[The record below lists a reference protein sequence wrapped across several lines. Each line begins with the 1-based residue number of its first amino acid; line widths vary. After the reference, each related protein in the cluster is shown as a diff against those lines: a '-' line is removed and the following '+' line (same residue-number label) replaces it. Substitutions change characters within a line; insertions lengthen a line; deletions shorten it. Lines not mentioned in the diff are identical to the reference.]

1 MRKDTP
7 RSSAAIRPAKRV
19 AGPAPRR
26 ARRSGGFVHGLL
38 VLAAACGGRTEDAG
52 REVIQNKGS
61 DTLVNVAQAWAE
73 SYSEVDSAV
82 AVAVSGGGSGTGISA
97 MINATVDIANSSRRM
112 TSSEIT
118 AARANGSD
126 PVEHLVGYDALA
138 VYIHAHNPLSAL
150 SMEQLAGIY
159 GDDGTLERWSQLG
172 IEVPGC
178 PSDQI
183 VRVSRQNNSGT
194 FAYFRQ
200 AVLDNL
206 DFKLGSHDM
215 HGSKDVV
222 DLVAHTPC
230 AIGYS
235 GLAYAT
241 PEVKTPCL
249 ADGADSCVAP
259 SMETAL
265 DGSYPISRPLL
276 MYTPGN
282 PTGEVRRYL
291 DWVLGVEG
299 QCIMLEAG
307 YTPVAPVEC
316 AR

>member
-1 MRKDTP
+1 M
-7 RSSAAIRPAKRV
+7 
-19 AGPAPRR
+19 
-26 ARRSGGFVHGLL
+26 RRSLSSLAPVLL
-38 VLAAACGGRTEDAG
+38 VACGGASEDTA

-73 SYSEVDSAV
+73 SYSEVDSAI

-97 MINATVDIANSSRRM
+97 MINGTVDIANSSRSM
-112 TSSEIT
+112 TSSEIA

-126 PVEHLVGYDALA
+126 PVQHLVGYDALA
-138 VYIHAHNPLSAL
+138 VYTHADNPLDAL
-150 SMEQLAGIY
+150 TMEQLADIY

-172 IEVPGC
+172 IEIPGC
-178 PSDQI
+178 PSDDI

-194 FAYFRQ
+194 FAYFRE
-200 AVLDNL
+200 AVLDNY

-241 PEVKTPCL
+241 PEVRMPCL
-249 ADGADSCVAP
+249 VDGEDAPCVPP
-259 SMETAL
+259 SMEAAL

-276 MYTPGN
+276 MYTPGQ
-282 PTGEVRRYL
+282 PVGEVRRYL
-291 DWVLGVEG
+291 DWVLGEEG

-316 AR
+316 AQ

>member
-1 MRKDTP
+1 MRP
-7 RSSAAIRPAKRV
+7 RS
-19 AGPAPRR
+19 PRT
-26 ARRSGGFVHGLL
+26 ARLSS
-38 VLAAACGGRTEDAG
+38 LASILALACGGASANSSRD
-52 REVIQNKGS
+52 VIQNKGS

-97 MINATVDIANSSRRM
+97 MINGTVDIANSSRRM
-112 TSSEIT
+112 RESEIA
-118 AARANGSD
+118 AARANGND
-126 PVEHLVGYDALA
+126 PFEHLVGYDALA
-138 VYIHAHNPLSAL
+138 VYLHAHNPLNAL
-150 SMEQLAGIY
+150 SMQQLAGIY
-159 GDDGTLERWSQLG
+159 GDDGTIERWSQLG

-178 PSDQI
+178 PSDEI

-194 FAYFRQ
+194 FAYFRE
-200 AVLDNL
+200 AVLD
-206 DFKLGSHDM
+206 DYDYKLGSHDM

-222 DLVAHTPC
+222 ELVAHTPC

-249 ADGADSCVAP
+249 FDGDGGACVAP

-276 MYTPGN
+276 MYTLGN
-282 PTGEVRRYL
+282 PMGEVKKYL
-291 DWVLGVEG
+291 DWVLGEEG

-307 YTPVAPVEC
+307 YTPVATVEC
-316 AR
+316 VQ